1 MEKIAVIGGGP
12 AGYVAAITAAQQGK
26 EVILIDHSN
35 LGGTCLNKG
44 CMPTKA
50 LLESA
55 EVLEKVQH
63 AGEFGIS
70 FSSVKPVIDWGTVQ
84 QRKNSIRDQL
94 VAGIQYLM
102 KKNRITVIQGKARF
116 LTEKTLQVLEVDDSE
131 KVIDFHSCIIATGSK
146 PAELPFAPFDGD
158 WVNDSGKAMEL
169 DSIPASLL
177 IVGGGVIGCEFASI
191 YSRFGTKV
199 TIIEMADQLLPGEDE
214 DMAAVLHDRLASDGV
229 EIHTSASLKSLD
241 TDSRTAI
248 YEDAGRS
255 IELKADK
262 VLVSVGRT
270 PLVSGLNLEAIGII
284 ADRGGIH
291 VNEFMQTNVP
301 HIYAAGDV
309 TGGILLA
316 HVAFHEGT
324 VAALNACGRHKRANY
339 RAVPRCIYTSPE
351 IASVGLTE
359 KQARE
364 QYAEVK
370 TGEFSFG
377 ANGKAMILNEPSGK
391 VKVLIEPQYNEVL
404 GLSIAG
410 PRATELI
417 GQGTLMIHGELTV
430 DVLEDFIAAH
440 PTLSEAISEA
450 IATIKGQAVHA

>member
-1 MEKIAVIGGGP
+1 METIAVIGGGP

-26 EVILIDHSN
+26 EVILIDHTA

-70 FSSVKPVIDWGTVQ
+70 LSSMEPVIDWRTVQ

-102 KKNRITVIQGKARF
+102 KKHRITVIQGKAGF
-116 LTEKTLQVLEVDDSE
+116 LTKNTLHVRERNGSE
-131 KVIDFHSCIIATGSK
+131 RVIDFHSCIIATGSK
-146 PAELPFAPFDGD
+146 PAELPFAPFDGE
-158 WVNDSGKAMEL
+158 WVIDSGRAMEL
-169 DSIPASLL
+169 DSIPATLL

-191 YSRFGTKV
+191 YTRFGTKV
-199 TIIEMADQLLPGEDE
+199 TILEMADQLLPGEDK
-214 DMAAVLHDRLASDGV
+214 DMAAVLQDRLARDGV
-229 EIHTSASLKSLD
+229 DIHTSASLKLLD
-241 TDSRTAI
+241 ADRRTAV
-248 YEDAGRS
+248 YEDAGRTV
-255 IELKADK
+255 ELKADK

-270 PLVSGLNLEAIGII
+270 PLVSDLGLDEIGVA
-284 ADRGGIH
+284 ADRGGIQ

-324 VAALNACGRHKRANY
+324 VAALNACGRHKRADY

-359 KQARE
+359 NQARE
-364 QYAEVK
+364 QYTEVK
-370 TGEFSFG
+370 VGEFSFG

-391 VKVLIEPQYNEVL
+391 VKVLVEPQYNEVL
-404 GLSIAG
+404 GLSIVG

-450 IATIKGQAVHA
+450 IAITMGQAVHA